1 MSTVSVLLCISIFNF
16 VFCFFL
22 TVQSC
27 SSEQE
32 LYALKCVK
40 LSIQYC
46 NSSVYVY
53 TALFFKL
60 N

>member
-1 MSTVSVLLCISIFNF
+1 MSTVSVLLCISIFSC
-16 VFCFFL
+16 VVVFL

>member
-1 MSTVSVLLCISIFNF
+1 MSTVSVLLCISIFDYY
-16 VFCFFL
+16 FFL

-32 LYALKCVK
+32 LYALKCVE

-46 NSSVYVY
+46 NSSVNVY